1 MGKSG
6 SKREISDDEIKK
18 LRQTVDFSEDEI
30 RRWYQGFHD
39 ACPKGKMT
47 KAKFAQVYSEI
58 FKTGDVTFFAGHVF
72 RTFDKN
78 KDDFLDFREFIEG
91 LSIISCGTREDKLR
105 WAFEMY
111 NVDGGLVVTKKEM
124 LEIVKSIFQAAG
136 AGERVNLPSDENTPQ
151 KLTNKIFA
159 YLDRNDDG
167 TITLNEFVNGATKYP
182 TFMKMLENPASVR

>member
-6 SKREISDDEIKK
+6 SKHEITDDEIKK
-18 LRQTVDFSEDEI
+18 LRQTVDFSGDEI
-30 RRWYQGFHD
+30 RRWHQGFRD
-39 ACPKGKMT
+39 KCPKGKMT
-47 KAKFAQVYSEI
+47 KAEFAQIYSEM
-58 FKTGDVTFFAGHVF
+58 FFTGDVTFFAGHVF

-91 LSIISCGTREDKLR
+91 LSIISRGSREDKLR

-111 NVDGGLVVTKKEM
+111 NVDGGRAVTKKEM

-136 AGERVNLPSDENTPQ
+136 ERVNLPSDENTPE

-159 YLDRNDDG
+159 HLDRNDDG
-167 TITLNEFVNGATKYP
+167 TITLDEFVSGAKRYP
-182 TFMKMLENPASVR
+182 TFMRMLENPASVR